1 MTTSFSV
8 EFGDDFTDHIREL
21 AEEAVG
27 NMDMTDAI
35 TNALG
40 GYADPN
46 DHYDMSYYVRQD
58 EMDNYVTKD
67 DLPDEPD
74 FTREEMETMARQVAE
89 MRQVLVTLV
98 TALAKAGIV
107 PVTQDTPPMA

>member
-1 MTTSFSV
+1 MTTEFEV
-8 EFGDDFTDHIREL
+8 RFGDDFTDHIREVV
-21 AEEAVG
+21 EEAVG
-27 NMDMTDAI
+27 DMDLSDSIM
-35 TNALG
+35 NALG
-40 GYADPN
+40 GCSDPS
-46 DHYDMSYYVRQD
+46 DHYDMSDYVRH
-58 EMDNYVTKD
+58 E

>member
-8 EFGDDFTDHIREL
+8 EFGDDFTDHIREI

-40 GYADPN
+40 GYADPT
-46 DHYDMSYYVRQD
+46 DHYDMG
-58 EMDNYVTKD
+58 NYATQD
-67 DLPDEPD
+67 DLPDMDDYAKSYEV
-74 FTREEMETMARQVAE
+74 ETLRNDMDTLTTQVDA
-89 MRQVLVTLV
+89 MRQAMVTLV

-107 PVTQDTPPMA
+107 PVTQDTPPMT

>member
-27 NMDMTDAI
+27 NMDMSDAI
-35 TNALG
+35 TSALG
-40 GYADPN
+40 GWTDPS
-46 DHYDMSYYVRQD
+46 DHYDMS
-58 EMDNYVTKD
+58 NYVTQD
-67 DLPDEPD
+67 ELPDAPD
-74 FTREEMETMARQVAE
+74 FTREEMETMAQQVAE

>member
-1 MTTSFSV
+1 
-8 EFGDDFTDHIREL
+8 
-21 AEEAVG
+21 
-27 NMDMTDAI
+27 
-35 TNALG
+35 
-40 GYADPN
+40 
-46 DHYDMSYYVRQD
+46 
-58 EMDNYVTKD
+58 VTKD